1 MKEALKNIAGEE
13 NFFDD
18 ERLDGYSIDGIR
30 PRCAVFPDT
39 TEKVSEI
46 MKLASKDRLSVIP
59 GGSGTKLH
67 IGNIPL
73 SFDILLS
80 LKKLNKMLYYNP
92 DDLVAACEA
101 GMKVSAFNSEV
112 TGNGL
117 WLPIDPPFADLCTLG
132 GVTASDSNGMLRQRY
147 GKVKNMITG
156 MKMVFPDGSIVKTG
170 SRLVKNSAGYNL
182 SRLLAGSYGTLG
194 IITEINIKLEP
205 KYESRKSAVLGFDDL
220 SDFTGF
226 AGKVRE
232 SFLIPS
238 YIECVSTSFADAVD
252 NAELKKFRENKY
264 MCLIGFEGFA
274 AAVDW
279 QMEQIK
285 KMGAEN
291 NCRRADYTEETANA
305 LSSGIRDF
313 PSLFSGSLI
322 IKTGVPVSEFK
333 GVINEITGVIQDSDV
348 ENITLSHFGSG
359 VIYSIIPL
367 EENISEDTIA
377 GLIKRI
383 MDCSD
388 GTDGSALVERVRL
401 NVKKSV
407 SVWGKT
413 DNITIMKKIKE
424 QFDPQNLL
432 SPGRFAGGI

>member
-1 MKEALKNIAGEE
+1 MKEALKNIVGEE
-13 NFFDD
+13 NSVDD
-18 ERLDGYSIDGIR
+18 EKLDEYCIDGIR

-46 MKLASKDRLSVIP
+46 MKLASKDRLSIIP
-59 GGSGTKLH
+59 GGGGTKLH
-67 IGNIPL
+67 IGNIPS
-73 SFDILLS
+73 SFDVLLS

-92 DDLVAACEA
+92 DDLVATCEA
-101 GMKVSAFNSEV
+101 GMRVSDFNGEVSE
-112 TGNGL
+112 NGL
-117 WLPIDPPFADLCTLG
+117 WLPIDPPFADSCTLG
-132 GVTASDSNGMLRQRY
+132 GVTASDSSGMLRQRY
-147 GKVKNMITG
+147 GKIKNMITG
-156 MKMVFPDGSIVKTG
+156 MKIVFPDGSIVKSG

-182 SRLLAGSYGTLG
+182 ARLLAGSYGTLG

-205 KYESRKSAVLGFDDL
+205 KCGYEKNAVLGFDDL

-226 AGKVRE
+226 AYKVRE

-238 YIECVSTSFADAVD
+238 YIECVSASFADAI
-252 NAELKKFRENKY
+252 NNGELEKFRENKY
-264 MCLIGFEGFA
+264 MCLIGFKGFA

-285 KMGAEN
+285 KMGAEY
-291 NCRRADYTEETANA
+291 NCRRMDFTEETANA

-313 PSLFSGSLI
+313 PSIFSDYLI
-322 IKTGVPVSEFK
+322 IKTAVPVSEFA
-333 GVINEITGVIQDSDV
+333 GVMSGIAGVMRDSGVD
-348 ENITLSHFGSG
+348 NIIVSHFGSG

-377 GLIKRI
+377 GFIRGI
-383 MDCSD
+383 MFCSD
-388 GTDGSALVERVRL
+388 CLDGSTVVERAPL

-413 DNITIMKKIKE
+413 DNITLMKKIKE
-424 QFDPQNLL
+424 RFDPQNLM